1 MVHHYAG
8 EKMPGSERPG
18 DLPKVTQLESGKAL
32 LNRRF
37 LRLPCG
43 HASHRECGK
52 QSGEL
57 PAVPTIQPSALF
69 PPRTF
74 FLITSSLQPSRRPGS
89 FFPTPQQW
97 SRKRHGYH
105 PLGSSQHACPA
116 ARILPDALKEKSR
129 RPGRT
134 PAPSLEDP
142 PRPVSNTHR

>member
-1 MVHHYAG
+1 MRTRLT
-8 EKMPGSERPG
+8 PGVWE
-18 DLPKVTQLESGKAL
+18 T
-32 LNRRF
+32 
-37 LRLPCG
+37 
-43 HASHRECGK
+43 

-74 FLITSSLQPSRRPGS
+74 FLITSSLQPSRWPGS

-142 PRPVSNTHR
+142 PRPVSNTPSVTFIKGPLCAWCVPHIHHSISSSQPLRPISSSLLILLF